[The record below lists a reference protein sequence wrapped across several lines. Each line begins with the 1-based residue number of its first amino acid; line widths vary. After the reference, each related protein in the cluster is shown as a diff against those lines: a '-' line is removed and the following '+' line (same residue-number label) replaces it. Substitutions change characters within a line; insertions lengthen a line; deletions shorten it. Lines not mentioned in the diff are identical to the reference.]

1 MSEKIFETEKL
12 KTYRFEFGSDS
23 RVHTVSF
30 KGSFMEE
37 EAERM
42 LEAAGKQTYANAGE
56 AIQSYL
62 DQQRLVYSDFEI
74 RKTVLKHEKIMKWAD
89 MLLRSNACKKIDE
102 FIGKTDYYYAV
113 MDHQKWIGEGLCEGC
128 YYAVKRNISH
138 NPFEP
143 LYKHY
148 VIGQTFV
155 LDESKDESI
164 NFFAIRRKDEHPPFH
179 NLYMSKG
186 SPVLPTFGCVDMV
199 GLLRNIGHI
208 YNARQT
214 KDIAIK

>member
-30 KGSFMEE
+30 KGGFTEE

-42 LEAAGKQTYANAGE
+42 LEAAGKQTYEKAGNA
-56 AIQSYL
+56 IRSYL
-62 DQQRLVYSDFEI
+62 DLQRLEYSDFEFKEKI
-74 RKTVLKHEKIMKWAD
+74 LKHEKIIEFAN

-102 FIGKTDYYYAV
+102 FIGNTDHYFAV
-113 MDHQKWIGEGLCEGC
+113 MDHQKWIGEGRCEGC
-128 YYAVKRNISH
+128 YYAIKRSISH
-138 NPFEP
+138 NYFDPP
-143 LYKHY
+143 YKYH

-155 LDESKDESI
+155 FDDTNEGINYFTIRKKDGPS
-164 NFFAIRRKDEHPPFH
+164 PFH
-179 NLYMSKG
+179 NLYISKG
-186 SPVLPTFGCVDMV
+186 RPVLPTFGCVDLV
-199 GLLRNIGHI
+199 ELLRNIGHI
-208 YNARQT
+208 YNARQA